1 MATNLD
7 LFLKLSNDIKGE
19 STKDKHVDEI
29 DILSW
34 QFTAQQP
41 VATGGMGA
49 ATGKVRMSDITITKP
64 VDKSS
69 PSLFIF
75 CCTGANITEGV
86 ITGQKATGDQ
96 AVFYKVTLNNVTI
109 TAITNTSFSA
119 ENELDTIL
127 ESVTMNAT
135 KMKME
140 YSPILNGKVSAA
152 VGSTYDFQAN
162 KKV

>member
-7 LFLKLSNDIKGE
+7 LFLKLTGIDGE
-19 STKDKHVDEI
+19 STKDKHDKEI

-41 VATGGMGA
+41 VSAGGMGA

-64 VDKSS
+64 VDKAS
-69 PSLFIF
+69 PSLFLY
-75 CCTGANITEGV
+75 CCNGANIGEGV

-96 AVFYKVTLNNVTI
+96 AIFYKVTLNNVTI
-109 TAITNTSFSA
+109 TAISNTSASN

-127 ESVTMNAT
+127 ETVTMNAT

-140 YSPILNGKVSAA
+140 YSPILNGKVGAA
-152 VGSTYDFQAN
+152 VGATYDFQAN